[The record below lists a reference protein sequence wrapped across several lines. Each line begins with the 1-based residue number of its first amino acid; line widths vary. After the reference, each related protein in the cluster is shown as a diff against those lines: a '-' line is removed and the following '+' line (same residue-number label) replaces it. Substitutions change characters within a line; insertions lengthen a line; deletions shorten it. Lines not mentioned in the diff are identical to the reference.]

1 MASKQHKFI
10 ADLQDGDQVAGVYLA
25 TAKTLQDFK
34 EKNKGQFLSVT
45 IADRSGQ
52 IPAILWDEAIET
64 EAKLKA
70 GSLVEIKGKVNTWRG
85 NLQVYLDSI
94 KGSSGAFDKEL
105 FLPVTPQD
113 LGELQARLKKIIGSI
128 GNPWLKKILN
138 AFFNDAKWAARFA
151 DCPAGYSWH
160 QAYLGGLLEHTINI
174 GELGLELTK
183 KYPDLDRDL
192 LLTGALLHDIGK
204 LDEYAYETAIGISD
218 EGRLLGHIV
227 IGDAAVAEKI
237 KALPGF
243 PEKLAWQLRHLI
255 ISHHGEKSSG
265 SPKRPKTAEAIALH
279 LLDNL
284 DAQVS
289 AYSEIIKRTRAKGKI
304 WSDHI
309 KLIDRPLYAG
319 LIEEVPAKGTEDS
332 PRLFSE

>member
-1 MASKQHKFI
+1 MSSKQRKFV
-10 ADLQDGDQVAGVYLA
+10 ADLQEGDQVSGVYLA

-52 IPAILWDEAIET
+52 IPAILWDEAVET
-64 EAKLKA
+64 EARLKA
-70 GSLVEIKGKVNTWRG
+70 GALVEVKGKVNTWRG

-94 KGSSGAFDKEL
+94 RPSSGPFDKEL

-113 LGELQARLKKIIGSI
+113 LDELQARLKKIMALVGD
-128 GNPWLKKILN
+128 PYLKKVLN
-138 AFFNDAKWAARFA
+138 AFFGEAKWAGRFA

-160 QAYLGGLLEHTINI
+160 QAYLGGLLEHTVNI
-174 GELGLELTK
+174 CELGLELMK
-183 KYPDLDRDL
+183 KYPELDKDL

-204 LDEYAYETAIGISD
+204 MEEYVYETSIGISD

-227 IGDAAVAEKI
+227 IGETAVAEKI
-237 KALPGF
+237 RNIPDF
-243 PEKLAWQLRHLI
+243 PEELAWQLRHLI
-255 ISHHGEKSSG
+255 ISHHGERANG

-289 AYSEIIKRTRAKGKI
+289 AYSEVIKRTRAKGKA

-309 KLIDRPLYAG
+309 KLIDRPLFTG
-319 LIEEVPAKGTEDS
+319 LIEEAEDKDPDDRPS
-332 PRLFSE
+332 LFS